1 MSTKA
6 TSAQNTPHWGTIADA
21 AQYYSVSTR
30 TIRRMIAAGDL
41 EARRVG
47 KKLVRINLAALAEAG
62 RPLGFH
68 GDANV

>member
-1 MSTKA
+1 
-6 TSAQNTPHWGTIADA
+6 
-21 AQYYSVSTR
+21 
-30 TIRRMIAAGDL
+30 MIAAGDL